1 MWRSRVQ
8 KLDDDEAAT
17 IVGVSGGYVLRIL
30 GANGGAEREL
40 PERARLVIGRSR
52 SADVSV
58 NDGGVS
64 RQHAILHVGEGISL
78 EDLGSHNG
86 TRLFSSHSNVSA
98 DSGGTAEQNARPLLP
113 KETVTL
119 EVGSVFQLGQT
130 LFVIERSAKKQPNVV
145 IEEPS
150 MKELWQMAERVAR
163 GTISVLVTGETGV
176 GKEHL
181 AEYLVSRS
189 LRSEAPFLRLNCA
202 AFTDTLLEAELFG
215 YERGAFTGATKAKVG
230 LLESATG
237 GTVFLDEVGEMPL
250 TTQAKLL
257 RVLESQQLLRVG
269 GLEPRRIDVRFLSA
283 TNRKLREQV
292 ERGAFREDLFFRLNG
307 VELVVPPLRERPS
320 EIEPLARAFVQR
332 AAEGI
337 GQPVPGLDPAV
348 LSALRAHPFRGNIRE
363 LKNTMERAVLLAG
376 GPTIRPEHLPEEYRD
391 RRPEPATP
399 TANDD
404 LRGQVAERE
413 RVHVLAV
420 LEECG
425 NNQTLA
431 AKRLGISRTTLSTRL
446 DAWGVD
452 RPRKK

>member
-1 MWRSRVQ
+1 MSDR
-8 KLDDDEAAT
+8 
-17 IVGVSGGYVLRIL
+17 YVLRIL
-30 GANGGAEREL
+30 GATGGAEREL

-64 RQHAILHVGEGISL
+64 RQHAILHVDDGISL

-86 TRLFSSHSNVSA
+86 TRLFASNTQPSV

-113 KETVTL
+113 KETVRL
-119 EVGSVFQLGQT
+119 DVGSVFQLGQT
-130 LFVIERSAKKQPNVV
+130 LFVIERTPEKQPNVV

-163 GTISVLVTGETGV
+163 GNISVLITGETGV

-181 AEYLVSRS
+181 AEYLVKCS
-189 LRSEAPFLRLNCA
+189 LRSEGPFVRLNCA

-230 LLESATG
+230 LLESASG

-257 RVLESQQLLRVG
+257 RVLESQQVLRVG
-269 GLEPRRIDVRFLSA
+269 GLEPRGIDVRFLSA

-292 ERGAFREDLFFRLNG
+292 DRGAFREDLFFRLNG

-332 AAEGI
+332 AAESI
-337 GQPVPGLDPAV
+337 GQPVPSLDPAV
-348 LSALRAHPFRGNIRE
+348 SSALRRHPFRGNIRE
-363 LKNTMERAVLLAG
+363 LKNTMERAVLLTA
-376 GPTIRPEHLPEEYRD
+376 GPTIFLEHLPEDYR
-391 RRPEPATP
+391 EPREVPAATDS
-399 TANDD
+399 AD
-404 LRGQVAERE
+404 LRGQVAELE
-413 RVHVLAV
+413 RAHVLAV

-425 NNQTLA
+425 QNQTLA